1 MILKDNKI
9 VFIKIDQNYLRG
21 LYNACN
27 EVFYRTYDYD
37 KKPYIGVLVTL
48 SGNKYSIPLTSA
60 KEKHKSWK
68 NYDNGRMV
76 VFENVNPS
84 AMGPNDIWKLNR
96 DGTAKHILSVLNIV
110 KMIPLKEGLYSIVNV
125 NLDPNDTIEQSKYK
139 NLLNKELQF
148 CIFNK
153 EKNVRE
159 SDKVYTKQ
167 INSEKVYFSYCDFKK
182 LEEVRDNYAI

>member
-84 AMGPNDIWKLNR
+84 AMGPNDIWKLNQ

-148 CIFNK
+148 CIFIK
-153 EKNVRE
+153 KKTLEKA
-159 SDKVYTKQ
+159 TKY
-167 INSEKVYFSYCDFKK
+167 ILSKLIVKK
-182 LEEVRDNYAI
+182 SISLIVISRNWRK